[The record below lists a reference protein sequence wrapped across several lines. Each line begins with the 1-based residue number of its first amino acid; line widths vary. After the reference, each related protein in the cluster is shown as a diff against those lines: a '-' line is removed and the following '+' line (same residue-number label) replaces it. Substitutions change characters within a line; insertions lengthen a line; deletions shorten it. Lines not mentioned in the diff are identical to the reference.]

1 MGQFSVKITPLP
13 GSLLSANQHA
23 DLLRELEKCRQGRI
37 QQLRW
42 AHACDSQRPRG
53 RDDMRRNPAAQI
65 DPLDFPEVV
74 IRENSRKLQ
83 GLIEG
88 R

>member
-1 MGQFSVKITPLP
+1 
-13 GSLLSANQHA
+13 
-23 DLLRELEKCRQGRI
+23 
-37 QQLRW
+37 
-42 AHACDSQRPRG
+42 
-53 RDDMRRNPAAQI
+53 MRRNPAAQI